1 MSPIE
6 LSWTAKKL
14 SSTLADV
21 TPISSKSIKKYMS
34 TKIPF
39 FGGGGGVGAIGDRRL
54 GTLARQTLVWDFA
67 CSVYTWFIYSLYIFE
82 YHFICDRPGKRQEG
96 FCVSF
101 IYSIYLYFHLVH
113 VYHTFCRVFSPKFA
127 TRKIPLLRNISGDGY
142 CGYWGYCLLPC
153 WGTAEILAQL
163 SRRGQTCRVVT
174 SFRIVI
180 L

>member
-1 MSPIE
+1 MKI
-6 LSWTAKKL
+6 
-14 SSTLADV
+14 
-21 TPISSKSIKKYMS
+21 
-34 TKIPF
+34 KIPF

-54 GTLARQTLVWDFA
+54 GTLARQTFVWDFA
-67 CSVYTWFIYSLYIFE
+67 CSIVCVTFVHDLYILYIL
-82 YHFICDRPGKRQEG
+82 YHFICDRAGKRQEG

-101 IYSIYLYFHLVH
+101 ICSIYLYFYFVH

-153 WGTAEILAQL
+153 WGTGEILAQL

-174 SFRIVI
+174 CFRIVI